1 MKSVKFFSC
10 LVSCGIFLATPS
22 FAMDNNSNKSMDNNS
37 NKSSV
42 IINEDNQKDK
52 AILDREISLNKIRQI
67 AIELQ
72 KNKEEISEYM
82 KKYNES
88 CTCYLCMQS
97 DETDEKKR
105 HFKCICF

>member
-1 MKSVKFFSC
+1 MKSVKFFSF
-10 LVSCGIFLATPS
+10 LMSCGIFLAAPS

-52 AILDREISLNKIRQI
+52 AILDREINEIRQI

-72 KNKEEISEYM
+72 KNKIELQKDKEELSEYM
-82 KKYNES
+82 KKY
-88 CTCYLCMQS
+88 
-97 DETDEKKR
+97 DTDEKER
-105 HFKCICF
+105 HKCICF

>member
-1 MKSVKFFSC
+1 MKSVKFFSF
-10 LVSCGIFLATPS
+10 LMSCGIFLANPS
-22 FAMDNNSNKSMDNNS
+22 FAMDNNS

-82 KKYNES
+82 KKYDKA
-88 CTCYLCMQS
+88 CTCYLCIQP
-97 DETDEKKR
+97 DKTDEKKR